1 MSNPLY
7 LDASFR
13 VSLPISPEEV
23 DYLVRNGIVRIND
36 NGDVDIEDYAALTYW
51 VDCNRREDDCYLEN
65 VEIGE

>member
-1 MSNPLY
+1 MSNPFY

-23 DYLVRNGIVRIND
+23 TYLVEGGIVRIND
-36 NGDVDIEDYAALTYW
+36 NGTVDVEDYAALTHW
-51 VDCNRREDDCYLEN
+51 VDCNRQEDDCYIEN